1 MFFWGG
7 GLWATSTDPLT
18 LQKKTKEAKHKPK
31 KNNTNH
37 RKKTKETQNTKKQKP
52 EHNNLICETTTTT
65 RTKRKNTEIQNQQKE
80 RPTQKNKGFEGK
92 CKNLKNLQKNSVF

>member
-1 MFFWGG
+1 MFFLGG

-31 KNNTNH
+31 KTTH
-37 RKKTKETQNTKKQKP
+37 TTEKKTKETQYNKKQKP

-65 RTKRKNTEIQNQQKE
+65 RTTTNTEIQNQQKE
-80 RPTQKNKGFEGK
+80 RPTQENKGFESK
-92 CKNLKNLQKNSVF
+92 CKKPKKPAEK